1 MRNIYFKTFDV
12 SKFSSGKK
20 LPQLY
25 KFEAGTPT
33 RCIDHFGLIIINV
46 VLITT
51 KNNGIQE

>member
-1 MRNIYFKTFDV
+1 MRNILKHLTYLNLV
-12 SKFSSGKK
+12 REKK